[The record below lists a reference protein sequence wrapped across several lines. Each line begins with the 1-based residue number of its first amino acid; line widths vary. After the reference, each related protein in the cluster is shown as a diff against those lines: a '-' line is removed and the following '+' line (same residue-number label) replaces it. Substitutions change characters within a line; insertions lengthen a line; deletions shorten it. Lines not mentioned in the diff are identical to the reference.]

1 MMTTVNN
8 LNDLSEQER
17 NLLFLS
23 TPTLWG
29 FWPFLPLVRR
39 RQGQAEEHGILYD
52 ALHSSNTPGF
62 SATVFLLNM
71 FMLPATEE
79 ELLAQTKEVF
89 DKPEE
94 IYANGWRVD

>member
-1 MMTTVNN
+1 MMTTVND
-8 LNDLSEQER
+8 LNNLSEQER

-39 RQGQAEEHGILYD
+39 RADQEEEQGILYD

-62 SATVFLLNM
+62 SATVFLVNVFL
-71 FMLPATEE
+71 LPATEE
-79 ELLAQTKEVF
+79 ELLTQPREVF
-89 DKPEE
+89 DNPDE
-94 IYANGWRVD
+94 IYAAQWRVD